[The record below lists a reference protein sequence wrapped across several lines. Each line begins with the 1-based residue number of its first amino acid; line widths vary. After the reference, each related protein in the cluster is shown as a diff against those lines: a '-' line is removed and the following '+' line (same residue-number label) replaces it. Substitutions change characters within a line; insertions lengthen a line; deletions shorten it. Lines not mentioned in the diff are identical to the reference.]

1 MWCRLVWRASFQI
14 RDGIGTTGMPWMATQ
29 DATEGEQETTEE
41 SVPEEGFAGI
51 SGTGGVEAATAGG
64 AEEGVFDGR
73 EQQLIT
79 AHQEGSSLS
88 GKAWRGGFHAVVAM
102 LWQSS

>member
-1 MWCRLVWRASFQI
+1 
-14 RDGIGTTGMPWMATQ
+14 MPWMATQ

-51 SGTGGVEAATAGG
+51 SGTGGMKAATAGG

-88 GKAWRGGFHAVVAM
+88 GKAWRGGFHAVVVM